1 MHLRKSGLLVFV
13 GALVWM
19 SFLSQSVLAAEG
31 KKKLEI
37 QSGIFGGVLY
47 QVSYAFSVIGNKYAQ
62 DLEFSTVETTGSAAG
77 IIKAYEQ
84 PEGRIV
90 AATYVPILGAR
101 EGQPPF
107 DKPYPDMRVIGNFT
121 KNIQTFITL
130 DDSIKS
136 IEDLKGKRLGL
147 GPKPTVIGKNM
158 ESMIR
163 HGYGISKKMKIYYM
177 KWPQL
182 KDAILD
188 GSIHAM
194 VLGVTIRPSGPWA
207 PVPVYKE
214 IASARKNVSFLP
226 IPEEAVKKAA
236 AADKISY
243 PAAILPKDAIAPG
256 QPDKDIPCWSEN
268 LALFAHKDLDPAIA
282 YQLAEI
288 LYTHCGEMAKT
299 TAIAKGTW
307 PGVVADISLSD
318 DMIHPGALKF
328 YKEKGLR

>member
-1 MHLRKSGLLVFV
+1 
-13 GALVWM
+13 
-19 SFLSQSVLAAEG
+19 
-31 KKKLEI
+31 
-37 QSGIFGGVLY
+37 
-47 QVSYAFSVIGNKYAQ
+47 
-62 DLEFSTVETTGSAAG
+62 
-77 IIKAYEQ
+77 
-84 PEGRIV
+84 
-90 AATYVPILGAR
+90 
-101 EGQPPF
+101 
-107 DKPYPDMRVIGNFT
+107 
-121 KNIQTFITL
+121 
-130 DDSIKS
+130 
-136 IEDLKGKRLGL
+136 
-147 GPKPTVIGKNM
+147 M

-214 IASARKNVSFLP
+214 IASARKNVFFLP

-288 LYTHCGEMAKT
+288 LYTHCVEMAKT